1 MRKSDGMNQ
10 YVAAVLGGGFC
21 WGFMGFFTRNLAQV
35 GIDSNGAIVVRCGIA
50 AVCFGILILCTNP
63 RAFRVRWKDL
73 WCFIGTGLLS
83 LLFFT
88 FCYFHAINMMS
99 LSTAAILL
107 YTAPTIVMLLSAV
120 LFHEKITWIKAAAV
134 VLAFAGCCLVSG
146 IGSGAAL
153 TAKGLAFGLGAGF
166 GYALYT
172 IFSRYA
178 LQRGYSSLAINF
190 YSCLFAAAGAALIW
204 KPQGLPG
211 LMTASVPAIL
221 WCVGTGVVSC
231 FIPYLLYTYGLI
243 GLENGRAS
251 VLASV
256 EPVVAS
262 LVGVFIFH
270 EKLTVPAA
278 AGIFLVLL
286 AIVLLNRKTDAPL
299 PARDE
304 AARD

>member
-1 MRKSDGMNQ
+1 
-10 YVAAVLGGGFC
+10 
-21 WGFMGFFTRNLAQV
+21 
-35 GIDSNGAIVVRCGIA
+35 
-50 AVCFGILILCTNP
+50 
-63 RAFRVRWKDL
+63 
-73 WCFIGTGLLS
+73 
-83 LLFFT
+83 
-88 FCYFHAINMMS
+88 
-99 LSTAAILL
+99 
-107 YTAPTIVMLLSAV
+107 
-120 LFHEKITWIKAAAV
+120 
-134 VLAFAGCCLVSG
+134 
-146 IGSGAAL
+146 
-153 TAKGLAFGLGAGF
+153 
-166 GYALYT
+166 
-172 IFSRYA
+172 
-178 LQRGYSSLAINF
+178 
-190 YSCLFAAAGAALIW
+190 
-204 KPQGLPG
+204 
-211 LMTASVPAIL
+211 MTASVPAIL

-304 AARD
+304 AARG